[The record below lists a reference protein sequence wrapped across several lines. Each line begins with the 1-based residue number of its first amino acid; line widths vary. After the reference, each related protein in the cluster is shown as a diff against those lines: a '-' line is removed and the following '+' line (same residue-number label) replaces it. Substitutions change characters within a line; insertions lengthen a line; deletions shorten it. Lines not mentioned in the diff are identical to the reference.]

1 LAYARTMPRKGHKIS
16 SHKQTKTIN
25 QGPYQHQADGHRRR
39 RRRHRRHHHH
49 HNEICGM
56 QERSGRDITDDAV
69 SFCGLSKHVILF
81 PYWHTL
87 DRE

>member
-1 LAYARTMPRKGHKIS
+1 M
-16 SHKQTKTIN
+16 N

-39 RRRHRRHHHH
+39 RRRHHH

-69 SFCGLSKHVILF
+69 SFCGLSKRYFIPLLAY
-81 PYWHTL
+81 P
-87 DRE
+87 R